1 MTEEVPPPEPPEN
14 VALKDEIKNGL
25 NKVPLP
31 KTYCEAVPDT
41 VEPLPSNSEVAVPPS
56 NFIDPVVTELAIVEP
71 FNPLYI
77 QLDKVR
83 DCIEPQSVNIN
94 RVELPT
100 NKLFVIVCSLKV
112 HLVKLYMM
120 LEQGQQ

>member
-1 MTEEVPPPEPPEN
+1 MTELVPPPVPPEN
-14 VALKDEIKNGL
+14 VALKDEFTNGV

-31 KTYCEAVPDT
+31 MTYCEAVPDKA
-41 VEPLPSNSEVAVPPS
+41 VPLPSNSEVAVPP

-100 NKLFVIVCSLKV
+100 NKLFVIVCPLNV
-112 HLVKLYMM
+112 HLVK
-120 LEQGQQ
+120 